1 MERHTC
7 LTQNQDF
14 KGSNPFLPTIL
25 IENKL
30 YNNIDAYSNTFMALT
45 FNQNTY
51 TIASCIKI
59 RRSDGTGRHVS
70 LRNLCDER
78 AGSTPACGTILLY
91 MDH

>member
-51 TIASCIKI
+51 TIASRIFLYYMWYTRKI
-59 RRSDGTGRHVS
+59 IGGYV
-70 LRNLCDER
+70 
-78 AGSTPACGTILLY
+78 
-91 MDH
+91 